1 MTDTAH
7 DTDNDSAPDTAEMSA
22 EIERLRAKNAELL
35 AELKAAKGKATESGS
50 EVETLRAQ
58 VEDYRLHRPVADLLG
73 KVLVASKYAAA
84 ELAEHFKFELNEA
97 GEIEMRDTEGKPV
110 LITEKVDGESVTRP
124 IRLEEDEVWQY
135 LAHDYQK
142 LNHIVRGSKATGGGA
157 QSNGRATSAPHRQAP
172 AAPKG
177 EGFGLR

>member
-1 MTDTAH
+1 MTDT
-7 DTDNDSAPDTAEMSA
+7 DNTEITA

-35 AELKAAKGKATESGS
+35 DELKAAKGKATESGR
-50 EVETLRAQ
+50 EVEALRAQ
-58 VEDYRLHRPVADLLG
+58 VEDSRLHRPVADLLS
-73 KVLVASKYAAA
+73 KVLVSSKYSAA

-124 IRLEEDEVWQY
+124 IKLEEQEVWRY

-142 LNHIVRGSKATGGGA
+142 LNHIVRSSKATGGGA
-157 QSNGRATSAPHRQAP
+157 SGSNSSGVPTRKTPS
-172 AAPKG
+172 APKG

>member
-7 DTDNDSAPDTAEMSA
+7 DTDNDSAETSA

-35 AELKAAKGKATESGS
+35 AELKTFKSKAADSGTEL
-50 EVETLRAQ
+50 EALRSQ
-58 VEDYRLHRPVADLLG
+58 VDEYRLQRPVADLLS
-73 KVLVASKYAAA
+73 KVLVASKYSAA

-97 GEIEMRDTEGKPV
+97 GEIEMRDAEGKPV
-110 LITEKVDGESVTRP
+110 MVADKVDGKPVTRP
-124 IRLEEDEVWQY
+124 IRLEEDEVWRY

-142 LNHIVRGSKATGGGA
+142 LNHIVRSSKATGSGA
-157 QSNGRATSAPHRQAP
+157 PGARPSSAPHRQAP

>member
-7 DTDNDSAPDTAEMSA
+7 DTDNDSA

-35 AELKAAKGKATESGS
+35 AELKTFKTKATESGS

-58 VEDYRLHRPVADLLG
+58 VEEYRLHRPVADLLG
-73 KVLVASKYAAA
+73 KVLVASKYSAA

-110 LITEKVDGESVTRP
+110 QVTEKVDGKPVTRP
-124 IRLEEDEVWQY
+124 IRLEEDEVWRY

-142 LNHIVRGSKATGGGA
+142 LNHIVRASKATGGGA
-157 QSNGRATSAPHRQAP
+157 PSNGRATSAPHRQAP

-177 EGFGLR
+177 DGFGLR